1 MAVQFNWYGG
11 EYMVKQREV
20 LARKL
25 ESAAIALK
33 GEIKMSL
40 RIGNKT
46 GKHPSAPGEPPRSVH
61 GGQGLMGRIAHEVSG
76 GGIIGRAVGAVMSI
90 GSSIVGHEVDKRDLV
105 ARVGTNLYFAKFLEL
120 GTSKMAARPFI
131 RPALEKMKY
140 EIGRIL
146 AGDPI

>member
-11 EYMVKQREV
+11 EYMVKQKAT
-20 LARKL
+20 LAANLTK
-25 ESAAIALK
+25 AAIALK
-33 GEIKMSL
+33 GEIKQSL

-46 GKHPSAPGEPPRSVH
+46 GKTPSAPGEPPRSVH
-61 GGQGLMGRIAHEVSG
+61 GGQGLQGRIAHEVSG
-76 GGIIGRAVGAVMSI
+76 GGIIGRTVGAALSI
-90 GSSIVGHEVDKRDLV
+90 ASAIIGHEVDQRDLV
-105 ARVGTNLYFAKFLEL
+105 ARVGTNVLYGKFLEL